1 MLGNCFPGEK
11 ACLIYTEIRP
21 LLILYY
27 WEVRVLRLICLG
39 RNWSESG
46 TFLAERRAYPT
57 RGEIMFLD
65 KVVFNKTKVPVL
77 NAVLDVTQLRQRVI
91 ANNIANV
98 STKGY
103 RKKDVQFQDYLDS
116 FVRKPAVEGRVEN
129 GRHIF
134 IPKAIANPEVFESE
148 TGVND
153 AGINNI
159 DIDREMADLAENHLF
174 FNIGQRLIR
183 GQFDGLKKSIA
194 GRAR

>member
-1 MLGNCFPGEK
+1 
-11 ACLIYTEIRP
+11 
-21 LLILYY
+21 
-27 WEVRVLRLICLG
+27 
-39 RNWSESG
+39 
-46 TFLAERRAYPT
+46 
-57 RGEIMFLD
+57 MFLD

-103 RKKDVQFQDYLDS
+103 RKKDVQFQEYLDS

-129 GRHIF
+129 GRPIF
-134 IPKAIANPEVFESE
+134 IPKSITNPEVFESE

-174 FNIGQRLIR
+174 FNVGQRLLR